1 MDGEQKPVFSR
12 QSIQKKQELAKEEYV
27 KKTQELR
34 KVFEDVAG
42 TPSGEKML
50 RYLFL
55 ICGGDLSSVRR
66 DKDKQIDANE
76 TLLALGNKVIWDTV
90 RFNLTSETLKKIE
103 RHNWEE

>member
-1 MDGEQKPVFSR
+1 MVGDKAVFSR
-12 QSIQKKQELAKEEYV
+12 ESIQKKQDQAKEAYV
-27 KKTQELR
+27 QKTQELR
-34 KVFEDVAG
+34 KAFEMVAE

-66 DKDKQIDANE
+66 NKDKQIDMDE
-76 TLLALGNKVIWDTV
+76 TLLALGNKVVWDTV